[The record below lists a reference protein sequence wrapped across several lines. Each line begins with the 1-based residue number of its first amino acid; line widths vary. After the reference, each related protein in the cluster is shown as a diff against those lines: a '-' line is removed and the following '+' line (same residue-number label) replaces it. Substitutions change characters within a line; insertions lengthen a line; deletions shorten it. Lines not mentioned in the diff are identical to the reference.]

1 VGYNGYMSDPPEP
14 KNAFKPSPIKD
25 GADLLRRIGWHP
37 SDMKQIELYARMS
50 PAQKVEQMFRW
61 RGEQVNLLKARLRS
75 EHPEYNEIE
84 LKRLLQ
90 WHLDLV
96 REHVRYG

>member
-1 VGYNGYMSDPPEP
+1 MDYNAYMSDPDRPDHP
-14 KNAFKPSPIKD
+14 FKLPPIKD

-37 SDMKQIELYARMS
+37 SDLKQIELYARMS
-50 PAQKVEQMFRW
+50 PAQKIEQMLRLRW
-61 RGEQVNLLKARLRS
+61 EAVRLLRARLQK
-75 EHPEYNEIE
+75 EHPECSEIE
-84 LKRLLQ
+84 LKRLVQ

>member
-1 VGYNGYMSDPPEP
+1 MDYNACMSDPLDTRY
-14 KNAFKPSPIKD
+14 KPPPIKD
-25 GADLLRRIGWHP
+25 GAELLRRIGWHP

-50 PAQKVEQMFRW
+50 SAQKVEQMLRL
-61 RGEQVNLLKARLRS
+61 RGEQVKILKARLRR
-75 EHPEYNEIE
+75 EHPDCTEAD
-84 LKRLLQ
+84 LQRLFL